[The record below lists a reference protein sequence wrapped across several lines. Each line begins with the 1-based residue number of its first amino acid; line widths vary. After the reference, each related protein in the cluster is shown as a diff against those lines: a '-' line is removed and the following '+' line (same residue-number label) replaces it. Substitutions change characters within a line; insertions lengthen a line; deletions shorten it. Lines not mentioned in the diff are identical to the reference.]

1 MATVNLGSAL
11 FTATQQKVL
20 GLLYGKPDHTF
31 YANQVCRNAALGKG
45 TVMREL
51 ERLHKAGVIVMTR
64 QGNQTHYQANPHC
77 PIYHELLGII
87 RKTIGVAEPIREAL
101 SGFGSSLIWA
111 FIYGSIAKGDA
122 HSQSDVDVLLIGDQ
136 LNYGEVMEHLM
147 PVEELLG
154 RTINPVL
161 YTLEDWLAKR
171 AAGNSFVTRVE
182 AQDKVDL
189 FGFNPMESEDGE
201 S

>member
-1 MATVNLGSAL
+1 
-11 FTATQQKVL
+11 VL
-20 GLLYGKPDHTF
+20 GLLYGKPDDTF
-31 YANQVCRNAALGKG
+31 YANQVCRIAALGKG

-51 ERLHKAGVIVMTR
+51 ERLHKAGVIVMTK
-64 QGNQTHYQANPHC
+64 QGNQTHYRANPHC
-77 PIYHELLGII
+77 PIYKELLGII
-87 RKTIGVAEPIREAL
+87 RKTTGVAEPIREAL
-101 SGFGSSLIWA
+101 SGFSGSLAWA

-171 AAGNSFVTRVE
+171 ADGNSFVTRVE
-182 AQDKVDL
+182 AQDKVEL